1 MTQEISKS
9 QYHAH
14 ITSKHK
20 WLDLNLREVW
30 KYRDLIV
37 LFTKRTFVVRYKQTV
52 LGPAWLF
59 LSPFITSVIY
69 TLVFGNIAGIATE
82 GVPKILF
89 YMSSNA
95 IWSFFASCVNDNAK
109 TFTAN
114 ASMFGKVYFP
124 RLTKPISNMLCSII
138 NFAIQFIMIG
148 FFFVYYLWR
157 GEVSPNW
164 WAWLLIPLVLVHL
177 GVMGV
182 GFGIIISSLTTK
194 YRDLSILV
202 GFGVSLWMYLTPIL
216 YPLSQLGDGTMKT
229 IMLINPVTAPV
240 EIFRY
245 ALLGQGT
252 IRMDYLCVSLVFTL
266 LVAVFGIMI
275 FNKVERTFMDTV

>member
-1 MTQEISKS
+1 MTQEIEKEL
-9 QYHAH
+9 YHTH
-14 ITSKHK
+14 ITAEHR
-20 WLDLNLREVW
+20 WFELNLKEVW
-30 KYRDLIV
+30 RYRDLIV
-37 LFTKRTFVVRYKQTV
+37 LFTKRSFQVRYKQTV

-95 IWSFFASCVNDNAK
+95 IWTFFASCVTSNAS
-109 TFTAN
+109 TFTSN
-114 ASMFGKVYFP
+114 AGMFGKVYFP
-124 RLTKPISNMLCSII
+124 RLTKPISNMFVSVI
-138 NFAIQFIMIG
+138 NFGIQLIMIA

-157 GEVSPNW
+157 GDVSPH
-164 WAWLLIPLVLVHL
+164 WAAWPLIPLVLVHL

-202 GFGVSLWMYLTPIL
+202 GFGVSLWMYLTPVL

-245 ALLGQGT
+245 ALVGQGT
-252 IRMDYLCVSLVFTL
+252 IHVAYLCGSLAFTV